1 MKRKDGKNI
10 TVVVNATTTTDK
22 DGKPTGSFAF
32 VTDIT
37 QQKEAERMIEQSL
50 REKETLLRELYHR
63 TKNNMQVVSSLL
75 SIKARGSRDEKI
87 KAAYN
92 EINNKVKSIALVH
105 RKLYESHDLSN
116 LNLKEYIIE
125 LTHLIWQS
133 YSRLVKNV
141 QLEQEMEDIKAN
153 IDMVSPLGLVIN

>member
-75 SIKARGSRDEKI
+75 SIKARGSRDEK
-87 KAAYN
+87 
-92 EINNKVKSIALVH
+92 
-105 RKLYESHDLSN
+105 
-116 LNLKEYIIE
+116 
-125 LTHLIWQS
+125 
-133 YSRLVKNV
+133 
-141 QLEQEMEDIKAN
+141 
-153 IDMVSPLGLVIN
+153 